1 MSIDKK
7 RILRAVEEAKKRSP
21 KRGFNQSVD
30 LIVVL
35 GGIDIKRPENRI
47 NELIELPYAPK
58 ADMQITVFASGD
70 LALRARN
77 AGSEVVGRDTLE
89 AFSTDRKAA
98 KQLAK
103 ANDFFVAETTLM
115 AIVGKVLGP
124 VLGPRGKM
132 PTPVPPT
139 APIDRIIIRLRKT
152 VRVRVRDNLSAQCS
166 VGIADMGDEMIAENI
181 QTIITRLE
189 NRLEK
194 GARSIR
200 DSYVKTSMGPVVKIG
215 K

>member
-1 MSIDKK
+1 MPVDKK
-7 RILRAVEEAKKRSP
+7 RLLGVVDEAKKGSP
-21 KRGFNQSVD
+21 KREFNQSVD

-35 GGIDIKRPENRI
+35 RDIDIKRPENRI

-58 ADMQITVFASGD
+58 AAVRITVFATGD

-77 AGSEVVGRDTLE
+77 AGSEVLGRDTLE
-89 AFSTDRKAA
+89 VFSTDRKAA
-98 KQLAK
+98 KKLAK

-115 AIVGKVLGP
+115 ATVGKVLGP

-132 PTPVPPT
+132 PTPVPPS
-139 APIDRIIIRLRKT
+139 APIDRIISRLRKT

-166 VGIADMGDEMIAENI
+166 VGTAEMGDEMIAENI
-181 QTIITRLE
+181 QAIMARLE
-189 NRLEK
+189 SRLEK

-200 DSYVKTSMGPVVKIG
+200 EAYVKTSMGPVVKIEE
-215 K
+215 

>member
-1 MSIDKK
+1 MPVDMK
-7 RILRAVEEAKKRSP
+7 RLLGAVEEAKQGSP
-21 KRGFNQSVD
+21 KRGFIQSVD

-35 GGIDIKRPENRI
+35 RDIDIKRPENRI
-47 NELIELPYAPK
+47 NELIELPFAPK
-58 ADMQITVFASGD
+58 ADMRITVFASGD

-77 AGSEVVGRDTLE
+77 AGSEVHGRATLE
-89 AFSTDRKAA
+89 AFSNDRKAA
-98 KQLAK
+98 KKLAK

-115 AIVGKVLGP
+115 STVGKVLGP

-132 PTPVPPT
+132 PTPVPPS
-139 APIDRIIIRLRKT
+139 APIDRIITRLRKS

-166 VGIADMGDEMIAENI
+166 VGTAEMGDEMIAENI
-181 QTIITRLE
+181 QAIITRLE

-200 DSYVKTSMGPVVKIG
+200 EAYVKMSMGPVVKIG

>member
-1 MSIDKK
+1 VPVDKK
-7 RILRAVEEAKKRSP
+7 RLLGAVEEAKTRSP

-35 GGIDIKRPENRI
+35 GDIDIKRPENRI

-58 ADMQITVFASGD
+58 ADVQITVFASGD

-77 AGSEVVGRDTLE
+77 AGSEVLGRDTLE

-98 KQLAK
+98 KKLAK

-115 AIVGKVLGP
+115 STVGKVLGP

-139 APIDRIIIRLRKT
+139 APIDRIITRLRKS

-166 VGIADMGDEMIAENI
+166 VGTTEMGDEMVAENI
-181 QTIITRLE
+181 QAILTRLE
-189 NRLEK
+189 DRLEK

-200 DSYVKTSMGPVVKIG
+200 ESYVKTSMGPVVKIG